1 MELIKL
7 ILNLAP
13 LLIFPLPVIALIAV
27 VLFRKRLTA
36 LNLGDKIIL
45 YSWLIL
51 FTWAFGGAGLAILF
65 HKTFFV
71 LRGGFAVL
79 GMILLTIASIF
90 WLAYRVFKAGLH
102 EMNRNKP

>member
-1 MELIKL
+1 MGL
-7 ILNLAP
+7 ILNLGPLLVAP
-13 LLIFPLPVIALIAV
+13 LPLIALIVV

-51 FTWAFGGAGLAILF
+51 FTWVISGTALALLL
-65 HKTFFV
+65 HKTFFL

-79 GMILLTIASIF
+79 GIILLIIASVF
-90 WLAYRVFKAGLH
+90 WLAYRLSKAGLH
-102 EMNRNKP
+102 EMDKRKP

>member
-1 MELIKL
+1 
-7 ILNLAP
+7 
-13 LLIFPLPVIALIAV
+13 LLGPLPLIALIVV

-51 FTWAFGGAGLAILF
+51 FTWVISGTALALLL

-71 LRGGFAVL
+71 LRGGFAVSAI
-79 GMILLTIASIF
+79 ILLVIATVF
-90 WLAYRVFKAGLH
+90 WLAYRLFRTSLD
-102 EMNRNKP
+102 EMNKRRQ